1 MSFITNIS
9 VKRPIATTMFYLV
22 VITIGLVGLRYLP
35 VDLLP
40 NIEFTRLSVNTNYPN
55 VGPEEI
61 ETIITDRVEN
71 AVASVPN
78 IERVT
83 SRSSDGN
90 SRVSLEFARGVDLS
104 EASNDVRD
112 AMNRVVS
119 SLPPEVDPPRL
130 WKFDPNSFP
139 IVVIAAQSSRPMEE
153 LTRIIERDV
162 AQRFERIPG
171 VGSIDVWGGI
181 YREIRVDLDRD
192 RLKASGLTAQDVQQA
207 ISQENSTL
215 PGGNVK
221 QGLNDLYVR
230 TRGEYTSV
238 DQIARTVITVANGKP
253 VRVQDVAEVNDGYE
267 DVSRLVELQDIP
279 MIRFFVQKQSGANTV
294 DIAEAVRAEVE
305 RVNLERSDLLL
316 TVVSDQ
322 STFIQQSM
330 DNVQSSAIWG
340 SILAL
345 LILYLFL
352 RNGSTTFIISLS
364 IPISVVATFGLL
376 YFSGMTLNQ
385 MTFGGLALGIG
396 MIVDNAIVVLE
407 NIVRL
412 REEKRESLVNSAL
425 VGTRQVTGAI
435 VASTLTTSVIFLPLA
450 FAQTTSGALFQSLAV
465 VVVFSLLCS
474 LLVALSLVPML
485 ASRFL
490 SVKKSEDEAE
500 GAEAPAAPVKK
511 SRLKAFFERMEN
523 NYSKLLKNSISRRP
537 AIFAVTTVL
546 VVLAVYFWTWIPVEL
561 APQSDADEISVDM
574 EMAEG
579 MNIAVVRQY
588 LDELSVA
595 VKNVLPMD
603 QVEAFTTEVRNGNA
617 EVEVTLIDAQK
628 RTVSST
634 ALADDIRD
642 AVDGLIPGAEIR
654 VRAQSGL
661 WILRRLFSSSDDA
674 EAVQIELRGYDMD
687 IANAFAQQVQSRV
700 SEVPGVRDVR
710 VSRREGQP
718 EENLTFDRE
727 RISDLGLT
735 VREVAQAVQANVG
748 GVLAGQFRVK
758 GDEFPIRVRLR
769 PEDRLTTLDLDDIG
783 VRTPA
788 GEIVPVSE
796 ITSQEKGRS
805 PTTISRINGQRVT
818 YVTANLE
825 EGVALGEAVEQIRAD
840 LSQLPLPDGFSI
852 IFSGE
857 YEEQLKAQ
865 QDFKLAIIMAL
876 ILIYMVMAGQFERF
890 LDPLIVMCS
899 VPLAIV
905 GVVPMILLTGDTL
918 NMQSIMGLVML
929 IGIVVNNAIVLVDY
943 INLLRRERN
952 MNLVDSIVEAGRLR
966 LRPILMTAL
975 TTILGLVP
983 MALGFGVGA
992 EIQASLARVVIG
1004 GLLAST
1010 LITLL
1015 LIPLVYVSAHRAKAR
1030 IGAYAT
1036 AQWEA
1041 WRSRPG
1047 TEPSGALES

>member
-1 MSFITNIS
+1 MSSLTNVS
-9 VKRPIATTMFYLV
+9 VKRPIATAMFYLV
-22 VITIGLVGLRYLP
+22 IITVGLVGLRYLP

-40 NIEFTRLSVNTNYPN
+40 DIEVTRLSVNTNYPN
-55 VGPEEI
+55 VGPEEM
-61 ETIITDRVEN
+61 ETIITDRIEN
-71 AVASVPN
+71 ALASVPN
-78 IERVT
+78 VERVS

-90 SRVSLEFARGVDLS
+90 SRVSLEFARGVDIS

-112 AMNRVVS
+112 AMNRVIS
-119 SLPPEVDPPRL
+119 SLPPEVEPPRL

-139 IVVIAAQSSRPMEE
+139 IVMVAVQSSRHLEE
-153 LTRIIERDV
+153 LTRIIQRDI

-181 YREIRVDLDRD
+181 NREIRVELDRD

-238 DQIARTVITVANGKP
+238 DQIARTVISVVNNKP
-253 VRVQDVAEVNDGYE
+253 IRVQDVAEVRDGYE
-267 DVSRLVELQDIP
+267 DAFSLVELQDVP
-279 MIRFFVQKQSGANTV
+279 ALRFFVQKQSGANTV
-294 DIAEAVRAEVE
+294 DVAEAVKKEVE
-305 RVNLERSDLLL
+305 RINLERSDLNL

-330 DNVQSSAIWG
+330 DSVQSSALWG
-340 SILAL
+340 SLLAL
-345 LILYLFL
+345 FVLYLFL

-396 MIVDNAIVVLE
+396 MMVDNAIVVLE
-407 NIVRL
+407 NIVRI
-412 REEKRESLVNSAL
+412 REEKRESLKNSAII
-425 VGTRQVTGAI
+425 GTKQVTGAI
-435 VASTLTTSVIFLPLA
+435 IASTLTTCVIFLPLA
-450 FAQTTSGALFQSLAV
+450 FAQTASGALFQSLAI
-465 VVVFSLLCS
+465 VVVFALLCS
-474 LLVALSLVPML
+474 LLVAMSLVPML
-485 ASRFL
+485 SSRFL
-490 SVKKSEDEAE
+490 SIGKPVEE
-500 GAEAPAAPVKK
+500 GGKPERR
-511 SRLKAFFERMEN
+511 SRLKTFFTNLEN
-523 NYSKLLKNSISRRP
+523 SYSQMLKKAVGHRP
-537 AIFAVTTVL
+537 AIFVGTTLLVL
-546 VVLAVYFWTWIPVEL
+546 AAVYFWTFIPVEL

-579 MNIAVVRQY
+579 MNMAVVRQY
-588 LDELSVA
+588 LDEMSTV
-595 VKNVLPMD
+595 VKSVLPMD
-603 QVEAFTTEVRNGNA
+603 QVESITTQVRNGDA
-617 EVEVTLIDAQK
+617 ELEIALIDAK
-628 RTVSST
+628 VRTVNST
-634 ALADDIRD
+634 ELADKIRD
-642 AVDGLIPGAEIR
+642 AVDGLIPGTRIR

-674 EAVQIELRGYDMD
+674 EAVQIEIRGYDLE
-687 IANAFAQQVQSRV
+687 IANSFANQVRERV
-700 SEVPGVRDVR
+700 AGISGVRDAR

-718 EENLTFDRE
+718 EENLVFDRE
-727 RISDLGLT
+727 KISDLGLT

-748 GVLAGQFRVK
+748 GVLAGQYRVR

-783 VRTPA
+783 VRTPM
-788 GEIVPVSE
+788 GDIIPVSE
-796 ITSQEKGRS
+796 ITSQERGRM

-825 EGVALGEAVEQIRAD
+825 AGVALGDAVETIRSD

-857 YEEQLKAQ
+857 YEEQIRAQ
-865 QDFKLAIIMAL
+865 KDFTLAIFMAL
-876 ILIYMVMAGQFERF
+876 VLIYMVMAGQFERF

-899 VPLAIV
+899 VPLAVV

-943 INLLRRERN
+943 INLLLRERD
-952 MNLVDSIVEAGRLR
+952 MNLVDAIVEAGRLR

-975 TTILGLVP
+975 TTVLGLLP

-1004 GLLAST
+1004 GLIAST
-1010 LITLL
+1010 AITLI
-1015 LIPLVYVSAHRAKAR
+1015 LIPLVYISAHRAKAR
-1030 IGAYAT
+1030 VGARFQT
-1036 AQWEA
+1036 WVAQ

-1047 TEPSGALES
+1047 TEAVQSEG

>member
-1 MSFITNIS
+1 MSFITDIS

-22 VITIGLVGLRYLP
+22 IITVGLVGLRFLP

-40 NIEFTRLSVNTNYPN
+40 SIEYTRLSVNTNYPN

-61 ETIITDRVEN
+61 ETIITDRIEN

-78 IERVT
+78 IERVS

-90 SRVSLEFARGVDLS
+90 SRVSMEFSRGVDLS

-112 AMNRVVS
+112 AMNRVVN

-130 WKFDPNSFP
+130 WKFDLNSFP
-139 IVVIAAQSSRPMEE
+139 IIIIAAQSTREMDD
-153 LTRIIERDV
+153 LTLMIERDI

-171 VGSIDVWGGI
+171 VGSIDVWGGV
-181 YREIRVDLDRD
+181 YREIHIDLDRD

-207 ISQENSTL
+207 ISQENATL

-221 QGLNDLYVR
+221 QGLSDLYVR

-238 DQIARTVITVANGKP
+238 DQIARTVVTIANGKA
-253 VRVQDVAEVNDGYE
+253 VRVQDLGEVIDGYE
-267 DVSRLVELQDIP
+267 DISRLVELQDVP
-279 MIRFFVQKQSGANTV
+279 MIRFFIQKQSGANTV
-294 DIAEAVRAEVE
+294 DIAERVRAEVE
-305 RVNLERSDLLL
+305 RVNLERSDLKL

-330 DNVQSSAIWG
+330 DNVQSSAFWG
-340 SILAL
+340 ALLAL
-345 LILYLFL
+345 LILYVFL

-364 IPISVVATFGLL
+364 IPISLVATFGLL
-376 YFSGMTLNQ
+376 YFSDMTLNQ

-407 NIVRL
+407 NIVRI
-412 REEKRESLVNSAL
+412 REERGESLANSA
-425 VGTRQVTGAI
+425 VIGTKQVTGAI

-450 FAQTTSGALFQSLAV
+450 FAQTTSGALFQALAI
-465 VVVFSLLCS
+465 VVVFALMCS

-490 SVKKSEDEAE
+490 SAKKGGEVEA
-500 GAEAPAAPVKK
+500 VKK
-511 SRLKAFFERMEN
+511 SRLRTFFRNLEN
-523 NYSKLLKNSISRRP
+523 WYSQLLKKSISKRP
-537 AIFAVTTVL
+537 AIFIATILL
-546 VVLAVYFWTWIPVEL
+546 VGTAAFFWSSIPVEL
-561 APQSDADEISVDM
+561 APQSDADEISIDM

-588 LDELSVA
+588 LDELAVA
-595 VKNVLPMD
+595 VKAVLPMD
-603 QVEAFTTEVRNGNA
+603 QVETITTEVRNGDA
-617 EVEVTLIDAQK
+617 EVEVTLIDANI

-634 ALADDIRD
+634 QLADEIRN
-642 AVDGLIPGAEIR
+642 AVDGLIPGANIR
-654 VRAQSGL
+654 VSAQSGL

-674 EAVQIELRGYDMD
+674 EAVQIEIRGYDLET
-687 IANAFAQQVQSRV
+687 ASSFAQQIQSRV
-700 SEVPGVRDVR
+700 SSIPGVRDAR

-718 EENLTFDRE
+718 EENLIFDRD

-735 VREVAQAVQANVG
+735 VNQVAQAVQANVG

-769 PEDRLTTLDLDDIG
+769 PEDRLTSLDLDDIG

-788 GEIVPVSE
+788 GEIVPISS
-796 ITSQEKGRS
+796 ITTQEKGRS
-805 PTTISRINGQRVT
+805 PTTISRVNGQRVT

-825 EGVALGEAVEQIRAD
+825 DEVALGEAVARIRAD
-840 LSQLPLPDGFSI
+840 LAQLALPEGFSI

-857 YEEQLKAQ
+857 YEEQIKAQ
-865 QDFKLAIIMAL
+865 RDFTMAIFMAL

-905 GVVPMILLTGDTL
+905 GVVPMLIFTGDTL
-918 NMQSIMGLVML
+918 NMQSIIGLVML

-943 INLLRRERN
+943 INLLRRERE
-952 MNLVDSIVEAGRLR
+952 MNLVDAIVEAGRLR

-1010 LITLL
+1010 IITLI
-1015 LIPLVYVSAHRAKAR
+1015 LIPLVYLTAHRAKKRVNDKVKAM
-1030 IGAYAT
+1030 
-1036 AQWEA
+1036 WNN
-1041 WRSRPG
+1041 WRPRPG
-1047 TEPSGALES
+1047 TESSIQVEG

>member
-1 MSFITNIS
+1 MSSLTDIS

-22 VITIGLVGLRYLP
+22 IITVGLVGLRYLP

-55 VGPEEI
+55 VGPEEM
-61 ETIITDRVEN
+61 ETIITDRIEN

-78 IERVT
+78 LERVT

-112 AMNRVVS
+112 AMNRVVND
-119 SLPPEVDPPRL
+119 LPPEVDPPRL

-139 IVVIAAQSSRPMEE
+139 IVVIAARSSRPMEE
-153 LTRIIERDV
+153 LTRVIERDI

-181 YREIRVDLDRD
+181 YREIRVELERD
-192 RLKASGLTAQDVQQA
+192 RLKASGLTVQDVQQA
-207 ISQENSTL
+207 ISQENITL

-221 QGLNDLYVR
+221 MGLNDLYVR
-230 TRGEYTSV
+230 TRGEYTDV
-238 DQIARTVITVANGKP
+238 NQIGRTVVAVVNDKP
-253 VRVQDVAEVNDGYE
+253 IRVQDLGRVEDGYE
-267 DVSRLVELQDIP
+267 DVSRLVELQDVP
-279 MIRFFVQKQSGANTV
+279 MLRFFVQKQSGANTV
-294 DIAEAVRAEVE
+294 SVAEEVKKEVE
-305 RVNLERSDLLL
+305 RINAERADLELS
-316 TVVSDQ
+316 VISDQ
-322 STFIQQSM
+322 STFIEQSM
-330 DNVQSSAIWG
+330 ANVQSSALWG
-340 SILAL
+340 SLLAL
-345 LILYLFL
+345 FILYLFL

-412 REEKRESLVNSAL
+412 REEKNKSIKESAL
-425 VGTRQVTGAI
+425 IGTRQVTGAI

-450 FAQTTSGALFQSLAV
+450 FAQTTSGALFQSLAI
-465 VVVFSLLCS
+465 VVVFALLCS

-485 ASRFL
+485 ASRML
-490 SVKKSEDEAE
+490 TVKKSDQDEQEA
-500 GAEAPAAPVKK
+500 AEAVEEKPK
-511 SRLKAFFERMEN
+511 SRLAQFFTNLELW
-523 NYSKLLKNSISRRP
+523 YAGLLKRSIARRP
-537 AIFAVTTVL
+537 SIFIVTILL
-546 VVLAVYFWTWIPVEL
+546 VVGAGYFWTMIPVEL

-588 LDELSVA
+588 LEQLVVV
-595 VKNVLPMD
+595 VKDVLPMD
-603 QVEAFTTEVRNGNA
+603 QVEFITTEVRYGDGEIEIA
-617 EVEVTLIDAQK
+617 LIDATR
-628 RTVSST
+628 RTVNSSE
-634 ALADDIRD
+634 LADRIRN
-642 AVDGLIPGAEIR
+642 AVDGLIPGTEIR

-661 WILRRLFSSSDDA
+661 WILRRIFSSSDDA
-674 EAVQIELRGYDMD
+674 EAVQIEIRGYD
-687 IANAFAQQVQSRV
+687 IETANAFAQQIKDRV
-700 SEVPGVRDVR
+700 TSVPGVKDAR

-718 EENLTFDRE
+718 EENLVFDRE
-727 RISDLGLT
+727 KIADLGLT
-735 VREVAQAVQANVG
+735 VRQVAGAVQANVG
-748 GVLAGQFRVK
+748 GVLAGQFRVS

-769 PEDRLTTLDLDDIG
+769 QEDRVTTLDLDDIG
-783 VRTPA
+783 VRTPS
-788 GEIVPVSE
+788 GQMIPVSE
-796 ITSQEKGRS
+796 VTRQEKGRS
-805 PTTISRINGQRVT
+805 PTTISRVNGQRVT

-825 EGVALGEAVEQIRAD
+825 DNVPLGDAVNQIRAD
-840 LSQLPLPDGFSI
+840 LAQLPLPDGFSI

-857 YEEQLKAQ
+857 YEEQIRAQ
-865 QDFKLAIIMAL
+865 RDFSLAIIMAL

-899 VPLAIV
+899 VPLAII

-943 INLLRRERN
+943 INLLRREQN
-952 MNLVDSIVEAGRLR
+952 MDLIPAILEAGRLR

-975 TTILGLVP
+975 TTILGLLP

-1010 LITLL
+1010 LITLV
-1015 LIPLVYVSAHRAKAR
+1015 LIPLIYISAHRSKAR
-1030 IGAYAT
+1030 IISRWARFVEDWKSRGDSPAV
-1036 AQWEA
+1036 QPEA
-1041 WRSRPG
+1041 
-1047 TEPSGALES
+1047 

>member
-1 MSFITNIS
+1 MSFITNVS

-22 VITIGLVGLRYLP
+22 VITVGLVGLRYLP

-139 IVVIAAQSSRPMEE
+139 IVVIAAQSTRPMEE
-153 LTRIIERDV
+153 LTRIIERDI

-253 VRVQDVAEVNDGYE
+253 VRVQDVADVTDGYE

-294 DIAEAVRAEVE
+294 DIAEEVRAEVE
-305 RVNLERSDLLL
+305 RVNLERSDLML

-340 SILAL
+340 GILAL
-345 LILYLFL
+345 LILYVFL
-352 RNGSTTFIISLS
+352 RNGSTTFVISLS
-364 IPISVVATFGLL
+364 IPISVIATFGLL

-407 NIVRL
+407 NIVRI
-412 REEKRESLVNSAL
+412 REEKRESLVNSA
-425 VGTRQVTGAI
+425 VIGTKQVTGAI

-465 VVVFSLLCS
+465 VVVFSLMCS

-490 SVKKSEDEAE
+490 SVKKSETDENGE
-500 GAEAPAAPVKK
+500 TKTPAKK
-511 SRLKAFFERMEN
+511 SRIRAFFERLEN
-523 NYSKLLKNSISRRP
+523 NYSQLLKRSISHRP
-537 AIFAVTTVL
+537 AIFAITTIIVA
-546 VVLAVYFWTWIPVEL
+546 VAVYFWTWIPVEL

-588 LDELSVA
+588 LDELAVA
-595 VKNVLPMD
+595 VKKVLPMD

-617 EVEVTLIDAQK
+617 EVEVTLIDAEK

-634 ALADDIRD
+634 ALADEIRD

-687 IANAFAQQVQSRV
+687 IANAFAQQVQERV
-700 SEVPGVRDVR
+700 TEVPGVRDVR
-710 VSRREGQP
+710 ISRREGQP
-718 EENLTFDRE
+718 EENLIFDRE
-727 RISDLGLT
+727 KISDLGLT
-735 VREVAQAVQANVG
+735 VRQVAQAVQANVG
-748 GVLAGQFRVK
+748 GTLAGQFRVK

-796 ITSQEKGRS
+796 ITMQEKGRT

-825 EGVALGEAVEQIRAD
+825 DGVALGEAVEQIRAD

-1030 IGAYAT
+1030 IGNYAK
-1036 AQWEA
+1036 AQIEA

-1047 TEPSGALES
+1047 TETSGALES